1 MNCENQLFK
10 RLKIAYFSLVNVTI
24 LHFQNVTADDN
35 NQDAFFSVE
44 VNIGN
49 STENFDYEDYED
61 HTTNDTNPDMEK
73 QVNATLFPTVSF
85 FLLLTSLLI
94 HGTLML
100 FHFTF
105 FQNVTADDDNQD
117 GFFSD
122 EDYEYP
128 SMNNST
134 DTDME
139 KQINATLLFPTVRS
153 FFYY

>member
-1 MNCENQLFK
+1 
-10 RLKIAYFSLVNVTI
+10 
-24 LHFQNVTADDN
+24 
-35 NQDAFFSVE
+35 
-44 VNIGN
+44 
-49 STENFDYEDYED
+49 
-61 HTTNDTNPDMEK
+61 
-73 QVNATLFPTVSF
+73 
-85 FLLLTSLLI
+85 LTSLLI

-153 FFYY
+153 FFLLLTSLFIHGTLMLFHFTFFRPHHRFH

>member
-1 MNCENQLFK
+1 
-10 RLKIAYFSLVNVTI
+10 
-24 LHFQNVTADDN
+24 
-35 NQDAFFSVE
+35 
-44 VNIGN
+44 
-49 STENFDYEDYED
+49 
-61 HTTNDTNPDMEK
+61 
-73 QVNATLFPTVSF
+73 
-85 FLLLTSLLI
+85 
-94 HGTLML
+94 ML

-139 KQINATLLFPTVRS
+139 KQINATLLFPTVRFIIIDVS
-153 FFYY
+153 YYV

>member
-1 MNCENQLFK
+1 
-10 RLKIAYFSLVNVTI
+10 
-24 LHFQNVTADDN
+24 
-35 NQDAFFSVE
+35 
-44 VNIGN
+44 
-49 STENFDYEDYED
+49 
-61 HTTNDTNPDMEK
+61 
-73 QVNATLFPTVSF
+73 
-85 FLLLTSLLI
+85 
-94 HGTLML
+94 ML

-153 FFYY
+153 FFYYWRLFWFMAR

>member
-1 MNCENQLFK
+1 
-10 RLKIAYFSLVNVTI
+10 
-24 LHFQNVTADDN
+24 
-35 NQDAFFSVE
+35 
-44 VNIGN
+44 
-49 STENFDYEDYED
+49 
-61 HTTNDTNPDMEK
+61 
-73 QVNATLFPTVSF
+73 
-85 FLLLTSLLI
+85 
-94 HGTLML
+94 ML

-139 KQINATLLFPTVRS
+139 KQGNATLFPTVRS
-153 FFYY
+153 FFYYWRLFSFMAR

>member
-24 LHFQNVTADDN
+24 LH
-35 NQDAFFSVE
+35 
-44 VNIGN
+44 
-49 STENFDYEDYED
+49 
-61 HTTNDTNPDMEK
+61 
-73 QVNATLFPTVSF
+73 
-85 FLLLTSLLI
+85 
-94 HGTLML
+94 
-100 FHFTF
+100 

-139 KQINATLLFPTVRS
+139 KQGNATLFPTVRS